1 MRDPS
6 LVASE
11 ADIRQQ
17 AIKGGEVP
25 KTEVGPLTRIPTR
38 IRRQAN
44 LLPQDAPAP
53 RAERAPASTTSL
65 PRMSLAQCFSRR
77 SSLA

>member
-6 LVASE
+6 PVASK

-25 KTEVGPLTRIPTR
+25 IATIASKENRS
-38 IRRQAN
+38 
-44 LLPQDAPAP
+44 
-53 RAERAPASTTSL
+53 RAVDDGSGQPSL
-65 PRMSLAQCFSRR
+65 SIQFPRMLNELQSGQHSQF
-77 SSLA
+77 

>member
-6 LVASE
+6 PVASK

-25 KTEVGPLTRIPTR
+25 VGDI
-38 IRRQAN
+38 
-44 LLPQDAPAP
+44 AP
-53 RAERAPASTTSL
+53 R
-65 PRMSLAQCFSRR
+65 
-77 SSLA
+77 

>member
-25 KTEVGPLTRIPTR
+25 KNET
-38 IRRQAN
+38 A
-44 LLPQDAPAP
+44 
-53 RAERAPASTTSL
+53 RAVERY
-65 PRMSLAQCFSRR
+65 AQGGGWG
-77 SSLA
+77 